1 MDRIRK
7 TDQERYVFPTKI
19 VDYIED
25 VFHIALSI
33 VLLAISGG
41 ALFFSVKEMLTTHP
55 FFPNGMVVGINNIL
69 FIVIILEIL
78 RTIISRFTD
87 GILQLDKF
95 LVIGVIAAVRH
106 ILTVGASLTLESTKS
121 DSAFFRDLWEL
132 GVDAGIVLLL
142 VLAIFLSKMSQRSN
156 QPLQTRVKGES
167 KF

>member
-1 MDRIRK
+1 MEKMKASDR
-7 TDQERYVFPTKI
+7 YLFPTKI

-25 VFHIALSI
+25 AFHIALSI

-41 ALFFSVKEMLTTHP
+41 ALYFSVKEMLTTHP

-106 ILTVGASLTLESTKS
+106 ILTVGASLTLDSTQNQ
-121 DSAFFRDLWEL
+121 AMFYRNLWEL
-132 GVDAGIVLLL
+132 GIDAVIVLLL
-142 VLAIFLSKMSQRSN
+142 VVAIYISKLSQRSN
-156 QPLQTRVKGES
+156 
-167 KF
+167 